1 MRDLELPIGT
11 AFDPVPEPMAY
22 LSENCI
28 TYCNP
33 AFSRAF
39 PGLGPGSSLPEDWQE
54 LTGSAAALL
63 RGNGRDWTALT
74 WPFQGGILLRLTPV
88 ESQPLLPNHR
98 LGLLSQKLRDPIS
111 GLMSAGE
118 SLDRLITPFQEA
130 EARQSLSRLNKA
142 NLRLLR
148 LGRNLELAALP
159 EGKLPYDFAPQP
171 VDLNGLCR
179 KAARQ
184 LEMPVEAAGCSLVF
198 TDWKESLCTQCD
210 DDLVLILIY
219 HLVSNALRA
228 AGKGGHL
235 ELRLERR
242 GRRAF
247 ISLLDDGPGMT
258 AEQLADAFA
267 PDRGG
272 DTLAEARQGLGLGLT
287 VCRNIARLHE
297 GALLLANR
305 EERGLCA
312 TFSVPLCRPSS
323 APQINSPRRINST
336 NGVPLV
342 LRELSDVLPERCF
355 SPKDL

>member
-1 MRDLELPIGT
+1 M
-11 AFDPVPEPMAY
+11 
-22 LSENCI
+22 
-28 TYCNP
+28 
-33 AFSRAF
+33 
-39 PGLGPGSSLPEDWQE
+39 
-54 LTGSAAALL
+54 
-63 RGNGRDWTALT
+63 
-74 WPFQGGILLRLTPV
+74 
-88 ESQPLLPNHR
+88 
-98 LGLLSQKLRDPIS
+98 
-111 GLMSAGE
+111 
-118 SLDRLITPFQEA
+118 
-130 EARQSLSRLNKA
+130 
-142 NLRLLR
+142 
-148 LGRNLELAALP
+148 
-159 EGKLPYDFAPQP
+159 
-171 VDLNGLCR
+171 
-179 KAARQ
+179 
-184 LEMPVEAAGCSLVF
+184 EAAGCSLVF

>member
-1 MRDLELPIGT
+1 M
-11 AFDPVPEPMAY
+11 
-22 LSENCI
+22 
-28 TYCNP
+28 
-33 AFSRAF
+33 
-39 PGLGPGSSLPEDWQE
+39 
-54 LTGSAAALL
+54 
-63 RGNGRDWTALT
+63 T
-74 WPFQGGILLRLTPV
+74 WPFQGGILLRLAPV
-88 ESQPLLPNHR
+88 EAQPLLPNHR
-98 LGLLSQKLRDPIS
+98 LGLLSQKLRDPVS

-118 SLDRLITPFQEA
+118 ALDRLITPFQEA
-130 EARQSLSRLNKA
+130 EARQSLSR
-142 NLRLLR
+142 LR

-247 ISLLDDGPGMT
+247 ISLPPWPRPGRAWDWGSPSAAT
-258 AEQLADAFA
+258 SPGSTRGRCCWPTERSGAFA
-267 PDRGG
+267 P
-272 DTLAEARQGLGLGLT
+272 
-287 VCRNIARLHE
+287 
-297 GALLLANR
+297 
-305 EERGLCA
+305 
-312 TFSVPLCRPSS
+312 PSPSLS
-323 APQINSPRRINST
+323 AGPAPPRRSI
-336 NGVPLV
+336 
-342 LRELSDVLPERCF
+342 LPAASIPPTACPWCCG
-355 SPKDL
+355 S